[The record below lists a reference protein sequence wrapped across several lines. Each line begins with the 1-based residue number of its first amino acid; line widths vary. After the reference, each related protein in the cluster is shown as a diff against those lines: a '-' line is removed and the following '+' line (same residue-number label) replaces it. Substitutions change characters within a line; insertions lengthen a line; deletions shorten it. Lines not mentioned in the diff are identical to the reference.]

1 MKTFKE
7 IEAWRN
13 GQMMDVLFDRGNWGV
28 GHHITPQ
35 PVTVNGVT
43 DFKLVSQPGLVNVS
57 VVNDDASLAEAKAT
71 SFKTIFDTWKRIA
84 LIGNNP
90 SMPPYQDTQVG
101 ANQGSMIDELTSWQ
115 YDAANDRAISTI
127 NSTTVVGFISPG
139 KYDNYTFEVELS
151 SSSGDDDGI
160 GLCVGYKEING
171 KAYALMLFRA
181 GGSNA
186 IPEGSYQV
194 GPVKPLTLIYQ
205 AKIGPLYPQPGPYVN
220 DPESY
225 SVAGVTGKLVF
236 PDGIPIPAAGI
247 TTNGLNG
254 GWDLLGPIRLKVVRT
269 PTSIT
274 CYSANKGSTTYDAAN
289 SFTVNLNSDPRLA
302 KFMEPCSIGYIA
314 YSQPEATF
322 KAIQQPGLKL
332 PIIDQRDNSLWL
344 WSGTAWVKNTMTAA
358 NRPYKPGQIVR
369 SAVNGKSFV
378 ANNGNALIQMGK
390 FTPE

>member
-1 MKTFKE
+1 MGKLLSE
-7 IEAWRN
+7 LNN
-13 GQMMDVLFDRGNWGV
+13 GITKGLLEQHFDFANWSV
-28 GHHITPQ
+28 GKQ
-35 PVTVNGVT
+35 PTILRVPNGKGGT
-43 DFKLVSQPGLVNVS
+43 ELKIKAISIHADMSIVS
-57 VVNDDASLAEAKAT
+57 NDTELLQA
-71 SFKTIFDTWKRIA
+71 KTIRFKDVFDKWKRVSIKN
-84 LIGNNP
+84 GNP
-90 SMPPYQDTQVG
+90 HAVPAEEDAWT
-101 ANQGSMIDELTSWQ
+101 
-115 YDAANDRAISTI
+115 YDAASDSVTCTI
-127 NSTTVVGFISPG
+127 NSASTVGFISDG
-139 KYDNYTFEVELS
+139 TYDDFTFELELNS
-151 SSSGDDDGI
+151 VHGDDDSMGI
-160 GLCVGYKEING
+160 IV
-171 KAYALMLFRA
+171 AYVEEGSISHSLMLYRSASTVVPVGQNPAFPFGLA
-181 GGSNA
+181 YEGPTAQKYVVGGV
-186 IPEGSYQV
+186 V
-194 GPVKPLTLIYQ
+194 G
-205 AKIGPLYPQPGPYVN
+205 N
-220 DPESY
+220 
-225 SVAGVTGKLVF
+225 LVF
-236 PDGIPIPAAGI
+236 PNGTAIPAAGI